1 MKNQLMKSLN
11 YTLGLVVFLF
21 ALSCSNDLSEIE
33 TTNEIFGVENTKD
46 LLQGK
51 NAAAFVENPFTW
63 PEEIC
68 AGEEFE
74 FCLNFVPEFNKQ
86 GKPQSTNLQVQLL
99 VGDDYVQIFQDNY
112 LPNVGD
118 TEAQACFNY
127 TFDMAG
133 DYSLRYHIGSGGFT
147 DVVVTVLDC
156 NPCDEAS
163 FSYETEDN
171 QHIIFTYNHG
181 EEVST
186 VTLAFTFPQVIN
198 SQLNEDGKYVAADGK
213 IYEVNNPTSQTVF
226 TWTGYVSCKTSEA
239 ETFEFMFSPD
249 CSAPPANDGK
259 ANIWTD
265 AKIIAIEGVALV
277 DDLLTEENEGPYS
290 LKGDLPNIVYEGCP
304 KN

>member
-1 MKNQLMKSLN
+1 MKKQLTSTLK
-11 YTLGLVVFLF
+11 YILGLVVFLF
-21 ALSCSNDLSEIE
+21 ALSCSNDILELE

-68 AGEEFE
+68 AREEFE
-74 FCLNFVPEFNKQ
+74 FCLNFFPEFNKQ

-112 LPNVGD
+112 SPNEGD
-118 TEAQACFNY
+118 TEAQVCFNY
-127 TFDMAG
+127 SFNMAG
-133 DYSLRYHIGSGGFT
+133 DYSLRYKIGEHGFT

-156 NPCDEAS
+156 NSCDEAN

-181 EEVST
+181 EEVSN
-186 VTLAFTFPQVIN
+186 VTLAFTFPQVMN
-198 SQLNEDGKYVAADGK
+198 SELNELGQYIAADGK
-213 IYEVNNPTSQTVF
+213 IYKVNANQTVF

-239 ETFEFMFSPD
+239 ENFEFMFTPD
-249 CSAPPANDGK
+249 CSAPPANDGQ
-259 ANIWTD
+259 ALVWTD
-265 AKIIAIEGVALV
+265 AKIIAIDGVTLI
-277 DDLLTEENEGPYS
+277 DDVLTEENEGPYS
-290 LKGDLPNIVYEGCP
+290 LKGDLANIVYEGCT